1 LKNFRNGNQGFS
13 SSVTSVMFAIA
24 AVSAISLALTYF
36 ALSIQA
42 GVRGYIAGE
51 ANWSKSQY
59 SAVSSLVRFG
69 ETGDSHYYEQFTAAM
84 AIPLG
89 DKQAR
94 LELMKNRYDYEIAR
108 SGFLQGGVHS
118 DDIAVMIALFRCC
131 HSVPPM
137 KEVVA
142 LWAQGDEGLEKLSNK
157 AQELQSVITADG
169 PGSARAKQL
178 VSEIEQLDK
187 RIRVLASAFTKE
199 LASAARFINHAV
211 FLLVAAIA
219 LIVFFLAAWFARSVL
234 KRFQKTEARFR
245 ALLNSANDAVVL
257 ADESTGT
264 VLDFNPKTEQLIGLP
279 PGKILGAEYSALFE
293 EANSSRPNDAAHFT
307 RSARLVTR
315 PNVAVEVNSSTV
327 DWIAGPARLHIIR
340 DVSDRIAAQ
349 RQLQIAHSSLA
360 NLAEGVMILDSR
372 LHVVSINRAYSRIT
386 GYSQSDVL
394 GKLPPLPRA
403 RKSDARAYLAIRRTL
418 RKTGSWRGEI
428 LNQRKNGDYYSELH
442 RVSCVRDE
450 SGKITHFVCV
460 FDDNTAIREN
470 ERKLQFLAQRD
481 SLTKLLNRSKFE
493 ETAKEAVQI
502 AAQKGTKTALLFIDL
517 DNFKTI
523 NDTFGHTTGDKY
535 LTTIGSRIANSLRST
550 DLIGRVGGDEFAVLL
565 SDVNSRADV
574 VTVASKLRTTI
585 AQQVEFDGYE
595 VSSSA
600 SVGLCLYPDDATSV
614 EELFVHA
621 DAAMYEAK
629 RRGRN
634 NLQWFTRELV
644 SAVEKKLMLVSG
656 LRVAAQR
663 GQLELH
669 YQPIMDIRTGA
680 VRSLEALLRW
690 THPEL
695 GRVSPGVFIPL
706 AEEFGVID
714 SLTDFVL
721 REACRQG
728 REWMDAG
735 FKPVPIAVNLSP
747 RNFWDADLSHK
758 VRAILDESGW
768 PAKYMRLEIT
778 ESTIMGGENPG
789 FVMQQLREL
798 GVSLSIDD
806 FGIGHS
812 SLSSLQNFPVQ
823 CMKIDLSFVRGIP
836 ENQTNLTIVKTIIS
850 LAKNLG
856 LDLIAEGIETKQQAD
871 ALLQE
876 GCAQG
881 QGYYYCKPQVA
892 KDIETFLHGGARNNV
907 IPVAFS

>member
-1 LKNFRNGNQGFS
+1 LQRIDRILREVSDVNEAIRPLATAFNAALGN
-13 SSVTSVMFAIA
+13 A
-24 AVSAISLALTYF
+24 AREITTLIFFVA
-36 ALSIQA
+36 
-42 GVRGYIAGE
+42 
-51 ANWSKSQY
+51 
-59 SAVSSLVRFG
+59 SAVL
-69 ETGDSHYYEQFTAAM
+69 
-84 AIPLG
+84 LG
-89 DKQAR
+89 
-94 LELMKNRYDYEIAR
+94 
-108 SGFLQGGVHS
+108 
-118 DDIAVMIALFRCC
+118 MIAIGMSISAKFLTSLRR
-131 HSVPPM
+131 S
-137 KEVVA
+137 E
-142 LWAQGDEGLEKLSNK
+142 AQL
-157 AQELQSVITADG
+157 
-169 PGSARAKQL
+169 
-178 VSEIEQLDK
+178 
-187 RIRVLASAFTKE
+187 
-199 LASAARFINHAV
+199 
-211 FLLVAAIA
+211 
-219 LIVFFLAAWFARSVL
+219 RS
-234 KRFQKTEARFR
+234 
-245 ALLNSANDAVVL
+245 LLNSADDGVVIVERRDGAILDLNPRAASMLGLTPAEAVGANYDRL
-257 ADESTGT
+257 LTSTPHPHVRSEFALPQQIPIGNGNSQRRA
-264 VLDFNPKTEQLIGLP
+264 VAEINYSPAQWDGLP
-279 PGKILGAEYSALFE
+279 
-293 EANSSRPNDAAHFT
+293 AHL
-307 RSARLVTR
+307 A
-315 PNVAVEVNSSTV
+315 
-327 DWIAGPARLHIIR
+327 IIR
-340 DVSDRIAAQ
+340 DITDRIESE
-349 RQLQIAHSSLA
+349 RDLHIANKALA
-360 NLAEGVMILDSR
+360 NLAEGVMILDER
-372 LHVVSINRAYSRIT
+372 LRIVSVNRAYSKIT
-386 GYSQSDVL
+386 GYSQSEVI
-394 GKLPPLPRA
+394 GRPPPVPRA
-403 RKSDARAYLAIRRTL
+403 RKSDLRAYFAALGTL

-442 RVSCVRDE
+442 RASCVRDE
-450 SGKITHFVCV
+450 SGKVTHFVCV
-460 FDDNTAIREN
+460 FDDNTAVREN

-493 ETAKEAVQI
+493 ETAKDAVHRATQQG
-502 AAQKGTKTALLFIDL
+502 AKVALLFVDL

-523 NDTFGHTTGDKY
+523 NDTFGHMVGDQY
-535 LTTIGSRIANSLRST
+535 LTKISDRIANSLRST

-565 SDVNSRADV
+565 SDVGSRADV
-574 VTVASKLRTTI
+574 VTVAAKLRNAI
-585 AQQVEFDGYE
+585 AQQVEFEGYE
-595 VSSSA
+595 VSGSA
-600 SVGLCLYPDDATSV
+600 SVGLCLYPDDAQSV

-644 SAVEKKLMLVSG
+644 SSVETKLVLVSG

-669 YQPIMDIRTGA
+669 YQPSMDLRTGT

-735 FKPVPIAVNLSP
+735 LKPVPIAVNLSP

-758 VRAILDESGW
+758 VRTILDESGW
-768 PAKYMRLEIT
+768 PAKYLRLEIT

-836 ENQTNLTIVKTIIS
+836 ENKTNLTIVKTIIS
-850 LAKNLG
+850 LAKNLD

-876 GCAQG
+876 GCTQG
-881 QGYYYCKPQVA
+881 QGYYYCKPHAA
-892 KDIETFLHGGARNNV
+892 KEIEAFLWGNLRKNV
-907 IPVAFS
+907 IPLTFS

>member
-1 LKNFRNGNQGFS
+1 
-13 SSVTSVMFAIA
+13 
-24 AVSAISLALTYF
+24 
-36 ALSIQA
+36 
-42 GVRGYIAGE
+42 
-51 ANWSKSQY
+51 
-59 SAVSSLVRFG
+59 
-69 ETGDSHYYEQFTAAM
+69 
-84 AIPLG
+84 
-89 DKQAR
+89 
-94 LELMKNRYDYEIAR
+94 
-108 SGFLQGGVHS
+108 
-118 DDIAVMIALFRCC
+118 LF
-131 HSVPPM
+131 P
-137 KEVVA
+137 
-142 LWAQGDEGLEKLSNK
+142 GLEDVPS
-157 AQELQSVITADG
+157 S
-169 PGSARAKQL
+169 GSSQLKRSKKL
-178 VSEIEQLDK
+178 VS
-187 RIRVLASAFTKE
+187 
-199 LASAARFINHAV
+199 
-211 FLLVAAIA
+211 
-219 LIVFFLAAWFARSVL
+219 
-234 KRFQKTEARFR
+234 QK
-245 ALLNSANDAVVL
+245 
-257 ADESTGT
+257 
-264 VLDFNPKTEQLIGLP
+264 
-279 PGKILGAEYSALFE
+279 
-293 EANSSRPNDAAHFT
+293 
-307 RSARLVTR
+307 
-315 PNVAVEVNSSTV
+315 NVAVEVSSSTV
-327 DWIAGPARLHIIR
+327 EWITGPARLHIIR
-340 DVSDRIAAQ
+340 DISERVAAEQ
-349 RQLQIAHSSLA
+349 KLQIAHSALA
-360 NLAEGVMILDSR
+360 NLAEGVMILDER
-372 LHVVSINRAYSRIT
+372 LRIVSVNRAYSKIT
-386 GYSQSDVL
+386 GYSQSEVI
-394 GKLPPLPRA
+394 GRPPPVPRA
-403 RKSDARAYLAIRRTL
+403 RKSDLRAYFAALGTL

-442 RVSCVRDE
+442 RASCVRDE
-450 SGKITHFVCV
+450 SGKVTHFVCV
-460 FDDNTAIREN
+460 FDDNTAVREN

-493 ETAKEAVQI
+493 ETAKDAVHRATQQG
-502 AAQKGTKTALLFIDL
+502 AKVALLFVDL

-523 NDTFGHTTGDKY
+523 NDTFGHMVGDQY
-535 LTTIGSRIANSLRST
+535 LTKISDRIANSLRST

-565 SDVNSRADV
+565 SDVGSRADV
-574 VTVASKLRTTI
+574 VTVAAKLRNAI
-585 AQQVEFDGYE
+585 AQQVEFEGYE
-595 VSSSA
+595 VSGSA
-600 SVGLCLYPDDATSV
+600 SVGLCLYPDDAQSV

-644 SAVEKKLMLVSG
+644 SSVETKLVLVSG

-669 YQPIMDIRTGA
+669 YQPSMDLRTGT

-735 FKPVPIAVNLSP
+735 LKPVPIAVNLSP

-758 VRAILDESGW
+758 VRTILDESGW
-768 PAKYMRLEIT
+768 PAKYLRLEIT

-836 ENQTNLTIVKTIIS
+836 ENKTNLTIIS
-850 LAKNLG
+850 LAKNLD

-876 GCAQG
+876 GCTQG
-881 QGYYYCKPQVA
+881 QGYYYCKPHAA
-892 KDIETFLHGGARNNV
+892 KEIEAFLWGNLRKNV
-907 IPVAFS
+907 IPLTFS